1 MLEMNRLQEMMA
13 QGTGVEG
20 RWIPVTERE
29 PARPGT
35 YTVIRRRKSGHYDY
49 DTFIWRGMWL
59 SLAGQPIKAT
69 EAWFERKEAGA
80 DG

>member
-1 MLEMNRLQEMMA
+1 MNRLQEMMA

-20 RWIPVTERE
+20 RWIPVAERE

-49 DTFIWRGMWL
+49 DTFIWRGM
-59 SLAGQPIKAT
+59 
-69 EAWFERKEAGA
+69 
-80 DG
+80 